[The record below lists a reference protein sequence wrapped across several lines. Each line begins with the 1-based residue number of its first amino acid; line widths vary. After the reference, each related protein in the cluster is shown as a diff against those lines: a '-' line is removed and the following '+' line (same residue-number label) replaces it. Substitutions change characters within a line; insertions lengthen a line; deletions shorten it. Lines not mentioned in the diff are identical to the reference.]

1 MTSSAFYGCEF
12 VNHNSTDDITHE
24 DFVEMLAKTISFKPK
39 LWNMVKF
46 TTASVDDKYMHRRFS
61 VIFNNIADNDEYA
74 DSMGRLTTHRV
85 EIIMDEWDQIKWDIE
100 LDQVIKKAKNEEL
113 RNTTSRTQHTVK
125 SATGQESSRARKN
138 AQRVRR

>member
-1 MTSSAFYGCEF
+1 MEVDEF
-12 VNHNSTDDITHE
+12 SPPTTEIYDKVNSRLVHRPRCLGSGKHHE
-24 DFVEMLAKTISFKPK
+24 LMRK
-39 LWNMVKF
+39 LY
-46 TTASVDDKYMHRRFS
+46 A
-61 VIFNNIADNDEYA
+61 EYA

-85 EIIMDEWDQIKWDIE
+85 EIIMDEWDQIKWEIE

-125 SATGQESSRARKN
+125 SATGQESSQARKN

>member
-1 MTSSAFYGCEF
+1 MDVDEF
-12 VNHNSTDDITHE
+12 SPPTTEIYDKVNSRLVHRPRCLGSGKHHE
-24 DFVEMLAKTISFKPK
+24 LMRK
-39 LWNMVKF
+39 LY
-46 TTASVDDKYMHRRFS
+46 T
-61 VIFNNIADNDEYA
+61 EYA

-125 SATGQESSRARKN
+125 SATDQESSRARKN

>member
-1 MTSSAFYGCEF
+1 MEVDEF
-12 VNHNSTDDITHE
+12 SPPTTEIYDKVNSRLVHRPRCLGSGKHHE
-24 DFVEMLAKTISFKPK
+24 LMRK
-39 LWNMVKF
+39 LY
-46 TTASVDDKYMHRRFS
+46 A
-61 VIFNNIADNDEYA
+61 EYA

-125 SATGQESSRARKN
+125 SATGQESSQARKN

>member
-1 MTSSAFYGCEF
+1 MEVDEF
-12 VNHNSTDDITHE
+12 SPPTTEIYDKVNSRLVHRPRCLGSGKHHE
-24 DFVEMLAKTISFKPK
+24 LMRK
-39 LWNMVKF
+39 LY
-46 TTASVDDKYMHRRFS
+46 A
-61 VIFNNIADNDEYA
+61 EYA

-113 RNTTSRTQHTVK
+113 QNTTNRTQHTVK
-125 SATGQESSRARKN
+125 SATGQESSQARKN

>member
-1 MTSSAFYGCEF
+1 MEVDEF
-12 VNHNSTDDITHE
+12 SPPTTEIYDKVNSRLVHRPRCLGSGKHHE
-24 DFVEMLAKTISFKPK
+24 LMRK
-39 LWNMVKF
+39 LY
-46 TTASVDDKYMHRRFS
+46 A
-61 VIFNNIADNDEYA
+61 EYA

-125 SATGQESSRARKN
+125 SATGQEGSQARKN

>member
-1 MTSSAFYGCEF
+1 MEVDEF
-12 VNHNSTDDITHE
+12 SPPTTEIYDKVNSRLVHRPRCLGSGKRHE
-24 DFVEMLAKTISFKPK
+24 LMRK
-39 LWNMVKF
+39 LY
-46 TTASVDDKYMHRRFS
+46 A
-61 VIFNNIADNDEYA
+61 EYA